1 MCEPTTIA
9 TTAAI
14 TSLVAGGV
22 SAYGQY
28 QQGKA
33 EKSAAN
39 YNARL
44 ANLQAD
50 NEKQKGLE
58 AEAEHARKVQQL
70 KAQQRAGMAANGL
83 DLTSDTPMSIFEQ
96 TAEWGERD
104 RQTIAHNTDMD
115 VWGLRSGSSL
125 YKAQGKNALMS
136 SYYGAGTTL
145 LNSGANS
152 LLTANEGGVFGDKK
166 YKGR

>member
-1 MCEPTTIA
+1 MCSVTAAA
-9 TTAAI
+9 TTALV

-39 YNARL
+39 YNARI

-58 AEAEHARKVQQL
+58 AEAEHARKMKQL
-70 KAQQRAGMAANGL
+70 QAQQRAGMAANGL

-115 VWGLRSGSSL
+115 VWGLRSESSL
-125 YKAQGKNALMS
+125 YKAKGKNALMS
-136 SYYGAGTTL
+136 SYYGSGATL
-145 LNSGANS
+145 LNSTSDS
-152 LLTANEGGVFGDKK
+152 LWKAKENGFFDDKK
-166 YKGR
+166 